1 MLLPEMLSEE
11 IELVG
16 EEGASSG
23 LTSSR
28 AWLSAFLGLLHAGS
42 APMRSG
48 RTGDIDG
55 GGVAMYTFFGPP
67 L

>member
-1 MLLPEMLSEE
+1 MLLPEMPSEE

-28 AWLSAFLGLLHAGS
+28 AWLSASLVCCMPVLCPCGPAGLGIL
-42 APMRSG
+42 M
-48 RTGDIDG
+48 
-55 GGVAMYTFFGPP
+55 VEE
-67 L
+67 